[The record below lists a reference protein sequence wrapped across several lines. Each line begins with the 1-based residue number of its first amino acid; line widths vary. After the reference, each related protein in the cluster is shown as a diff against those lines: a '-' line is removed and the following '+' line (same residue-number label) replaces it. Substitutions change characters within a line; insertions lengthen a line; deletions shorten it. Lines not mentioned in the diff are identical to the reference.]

1 MELSQQRRD
10 SIQAECESA
19 GVLGTYFEM
28 VRRGESPVMAQMLAM
43 RQCPALKGTDSEFNR
58 RQNDKMSDMSDD
70 FKRKIRH
77 IAETAGISTAGKTY
91 EGQLGKYNDPDAWV
105 SGTSDVVAVAKK
117 KGLSVTGAVNVHCPD
132 RDPEP
137 VRKPHIAPDILNRLE
152 KKAIA
157 ANPALKEK
165 VTKNPSARNE
175 LRASLVE
182 KHARRPRQNAKS

>member
-1 MELSQQRRD
+1 MQISPQRLE
-10 SIQAECESA
+10 SIEDECESA
-19 GVLGTYFEM
+19 GVLEIYFEM
-28 VRRGESPVMAQMLAM
+28 VGRGESPVMAQMLAM

-58 RQNDKMSDMSDD
+58 RQNDKMSSMSDD

-117 KGLSVTGAVNVHCPD
+117 KGLSVTGAVNVQCPQ

-137 VRKPHIAPDILNRLE
+137 SRKPRIAPDILNRLE

-157 ANPALKEK
+157 DNPVIKERVK
-165 VTKNPSARNE
+165 KSPSARNE

-182 KHARRPRQNAKS
+182 KHARKPR